1 MVFSS
6 YKGVRSK
13 SLNHEI
19 LTYMAM
25 CANVLPKVEW
35 FQIYPVTF
43 AHSESKCGFFTLS
56 KSIKVFTCQK
66 FPISNLTN
74 AFRTGSSA

>member
-43 AHSESKCGFFTLS
+43 AH
-56 KSIKVFTCQK
+56 
-66 FPISNLTN
+66 
-74 AFRTGSSA
+74 